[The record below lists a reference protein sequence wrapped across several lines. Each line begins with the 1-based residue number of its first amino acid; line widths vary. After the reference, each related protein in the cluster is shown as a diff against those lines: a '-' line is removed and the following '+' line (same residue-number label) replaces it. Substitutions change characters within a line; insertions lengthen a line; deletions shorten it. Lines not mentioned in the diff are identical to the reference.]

1 MEQRRISHQRV
12 PRARGGW
19 ISQKKTTQT
28 IKILQTLSEVEA
40 KDTQI
45 FCIKARLAAENRDAI
60 KINNK
65 IQGEKAVTWAINLSK
80 DLKLDKKIGDQC

>member
-1 MEQRRISHQRV
+1 M
-12 PRARGGW
+12 
-19 ISQKKTTQT
+19 
-28 IKILQTLSEVEA
+28 EA

-80 DLKLDKKIGDQC
+80 DLKLDKKIGDRC